1 MKKKQATFAVD
12 LSELRR
18 TLPPVVARKKIDYYL
33 GGIISK
39 SYLAN
44 LDCYNE
50 GPPKVKIGKNVGYL
64 RDPLVDWL
72 ESRILLD
79 EGGRS

>member
-1 MKKKQATFAVD
+1 MKKKKATFTVD

-18 TLPPVVARKKIDYYL
+18 TLPPVVARKKIDHYL

-39 SYLAN
+39 RYMAN
-44 LDCYNE
+44 LDCRDD
-50 GPPKVKIGKNVGYL
+50 GPPKVRIGKNVGYL

-72 ESRILLD
+72 ESRILHN
-79 EGGRS
+79 EGDRS